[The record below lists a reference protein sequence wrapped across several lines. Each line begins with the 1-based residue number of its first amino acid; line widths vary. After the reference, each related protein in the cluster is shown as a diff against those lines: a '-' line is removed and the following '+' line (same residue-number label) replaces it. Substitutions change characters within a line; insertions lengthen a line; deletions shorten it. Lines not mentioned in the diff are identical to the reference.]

1 MNGGFI
7 PLELVE
13 GLGSKVWAMAP
24 QFDIVLRA
32 LINAPEG
39 LHAVC
44 CGFSAKGKA
53 EGEGV

>member
-1 MNGGFI
+1 M
-7 PLELVE
+7 ESVE
-13 GLGSKVWAMAP
+13 GLGFKVWAKAP
-24 QFDIVLRA
+24 EFDIVLRA